1 MVDKVNRVKLMNTQ
15 KKFGQKGA
23 EIKWRNY
30 RKHLID
36 ELSKLIDKPRLN
48 FYMEYSK
55 YDYSGRLLRE
65 ALMFHRK
72 QNKLK

>member
-1 MVDKVNRVKLMNTQ
+1 MNKQ
-15 KKFGQKGA
+15 NNIKFGQKGA
-23 EIKWRNY
+23 EVKWRNY
-30 RKHLID
+30 RAQLIED
-36 ELSKLIDKPRLN
+36 LSKLVDKKRLN